1 MAVKIGSARMGE
13 NGKITGGKPGD
24 QTGREVS
31 TQHWYAHSK
40 GWRVFRAKNAG
51 VGHKIAECMEKICA
65 NDRIGYN
72 QAQRGTLYAA
82 VKGHGFDPDALK
94 IKVNTDCSAAV
105 RVCCCYAG
113 ITVGNFNTAN
123 EASYL
128 LATGAFVE
136 LTGSEYTR
144 SSDRLRKGDILVTR
158 TKGHTVVVLT
168 DGKKAE
174 AAPEKPL
181 KLGDRELRNGME
193 GEDVRQ
199 LQSMLIQLLYDCG
212 RWGADGDFGD
222 ATEMAVRDYQRDHSL
237 TVDGEAGPDT
247 IGSLTDQL
255 RDDAQEGAVVCIVG
269 GNCYVRDVPNT
280 NGAKLGTAQEGS
292 VHVYAGEASEDGW
305 LKIQYA
311 DGAGWVSGKYA
322 ALKEEN

>member
-13 NGKITGGKPGD
+13 NGKITGGRPGD
-24 QTGREVS
+24 QTGKEVS
-31 TQHWYAHSK
+31 TQNWYAHSK

-51 VGHKIAECMEKICA
+51 VGCKIAECMEKICA

-113 ITVGNFNTAN
+113 IEIGNFNTSN

-168 DGKKAE
+168 DGKKAGS
-174 AAPEKPL
+174 APEKTL

-222 ATEMAVRDYQRDHSL
+222 CTEMAVRNFQRDYNL
-237 TVDGEAGPDT
+237 DVDGIAGKDT
-247 IGSLTDQL
+247 IAVLEAAIGG
-255 RDDAQEGAVVCIVG
+255 DAADAEYVRIVG
-269 GNCYVRDVPNT
+269 GNCYVRDAPNT
-280 NGAKLGTAQEGS
+280 KGRILGI
-292 VHVYAGEASEDGW
+292 AGEGETYRRIDESENGW
-305 LKIQYA
+305 QKIQYRN
-311 DGAGWVSGKYA
+311 DVIGWVSGKYA
-322 ALKEEN
+322 RMEGAA

>member
-13 NGKITGGKPGD
+13 NGKITGGRPGD
-24 QTGREVS
+24 QTGKEVS
-31 TQHWYAHSK
+31 TQNWYAHSK

-51 VGHKIAECMEKICA
+51 VGCKIAECMSKICA
-65 NDRIGYN
+65 NDKIGYN

-113 ITVGNFNTAN
+113 ITVGNFNTSN

-174 AAPEKPL
+174 SAPEKPL
-181 KLGDRELRNGME
+181 KLGDRELRHGMA

-199 LQSMLIQLLYDCG
+199 LQSMLIQLGYDCG

-222 ATEMAVRDYQRDHSL
+222 ATEMAVEQFQRHWGLDA
-237 TVDGEAGPDT
+237 DGEYGPKTNAMLMNAVAGD
-247 IGSLTDQL
+247 G
-255 RDDAQEGAVVCIVG
+255 DASAQIVEIVG
-269 GNCYVRDVPNT
+269 GNCYIRSEPNT
-280 NGAKLGTAQEGS
+280 SGAKLGVA
-292 VHVYAGEASEDGW
+292 HAGEKLTYRGEISEDGW
-305 LKIQYA
+305 SAVDYNGTA
-311 DGAGWVSGKYA
+311 AWVSGKYA
-322 ALKEEN
+322 KIA

>member
-24 QTGREVS
+24 QTGKEVS
-31 TQHWYAHSK
+31 TQNWYAHSK
-40 GWRVFRAKNAG
+40 GWRVFRAQNAG
-51 VGHKIAECMEKICA
+51 IGHKIAECMEKICA
-65 NDRIGYN
+65 NDKIGYN

-113 ITVGNFNTAN
+113 ISVGNFNTSN

-168 DGKKAE
+168 DGKRAE

-199 LQSMLIQLLYDCG
+199 LQSMLIQLEYDCG

-222 ATEMAVRDYQRDHSL
+222 CTEVAVRCFQKDHDL
-237 TVDGEAGPDT
+237 VCDGIAGKDTVAALEAA
-247 IGSLTDQL
+247 IGGDVA
-255 RDDAQEGAVVCIVG
+255 DAEYVRIVG
-269 GNCYVRDVPNT
+269 GNCYVRDAPNT
-280 NGAKLGTAQEGS
+280 DGKILG
-292 VHVYAGEASEDGW
+292 VAGEGETYRRLDESANGW
-305 LKIQYA
+305 QKIQFR
-311 DGAGWVSGKYA
+311 DNQVGWASGKYA
-322 ALKEEN
+322 RMEGTA